1 MSVFDE
7 WLDNKWQLLL
17 GAGRDDWDD
26 EDMKIA
32 YNKGMERAAEI
43 VEKKERVRFDNVGNP
58 MIKEFTPWYAEAIRK
73 EIETISISDIRK
85 EIEK

>member
-1 MSVFDE
+1 MSGFDE

-26 EDMKIA
+26 EDMKMA

-43 VEKKERVRFDNVGNP
+43 ADEAHLECDKRHCTNQDA
-58 MIKEFTPWYAEAIRK
+58 AELIRK
-73 EIETISISDIRK
+73 EIT
-85 EIEK
+85 